1 MNWPLRNATFKAK
14 IRLMLLVLFTIM
26 TALGVVGA
34 YFLDRISNNSVEM
47 VNTNL
52 RTLKYT
58 QDMWLNL
65 NEIISTLATG
75 DLSSK
80 ENRVKLRR
88 AFDRFELRL
97 NMLGD
102 IIIEEREQGLLEV
115 LRNDFDGFR
124 SNIHQLE
131 TSGQVP
137 VNDLIEST
145 IKIQGILK
153 QVYQVNNDSIEQKND
168 WVHRQATR
176 VTLAIIL
183 FGFFFFIFAVISVFF
198 FPESLS
204 RPIQELN
211 TGIREI
217 ARKNYNQRLEV
228 KTPDEFGQVAASFNT
243 MAEKLAEY
251 ENLNI
256 SKILTE
262 KRRIET
268 IIGQMNEPIIGLDRK
283 NVILFANRKALELI
297 GMQETEIVG
306 RSAAAVAREND
317 NLREVVKELLEYGEP
332 VARSYPSFSL
342 IQHGKTYYFEKD
354 ILHVSENGQPMGDGL
369 VIILKNITEFKEQD
383 LAKTN
388 FMATLSHELKTP
400 LSAIDMSLA
409 LMQDERVGQLN
420 ADQRDLAQ
428 TIRDNSNR
436 LLKMVNEIL
445 DLSKIETGIIE
456 LNRENARADDLI
468 ERALGN
474 TRVFLDEKNIRVE
487 KDLEASLPELLL
499 DVQKTTAVLTN
510 FLTNAIR
517 YSPEEGRIHIAVHR
531 KLDFVEFS
539 VSDEGPGIPEEE
551 LEKIFQ
557 RYSRSKNDRTKGT
570 GLGLAISKEFI
581 EKQGGRVWVK
591 SQVGEGSTF
600 GFALPV

>member
-1 MNWPLRNATFKAK
+1 MNLPLHNATFKAK
-14 IRLMLLVLFTIM
+14 IRAMLLVLFTIM
-26 TALGVVGA
+26 TALGILGA
-34 YFLDRISNNSVEM
+34 YFLDRISDNSLEM
-47 VNTNL
+47 MNTNL
-52 RTLKYT
+52 RTLDHT
-58 QDMWLNL
+58 QNMWLAL
-65 NEIISTLATG
+65 NETISI
-75 DLSSK
+75 LSSTNLPDK
-80 ENRVKLRR
+80 ERRIELRK
-88 AFDRFELRL
+88 AFDRFERHLKL
-97 NMLGD
+97 QSD
-102 IIIEEREQGLLEV
+102 IIVEGEVQTLLAD
-115 LRNDFDGFR
+115 LRNDFEKFR
-124 SNIHQLE
+124 SEFNGLE
-131 TSGQVP
+131 ATGPPPFEDIMNSSLG
-137 VNDLIEST
+137 
-145 IKIQGILK
+145 IQRILE
-153 QVYQVNNDSIEQKND
+153 QVYRINKESITQKNE
-168 WVHRQATR
+168 WANRQATR
-176 VTLAIIL
+176 VTLAIII
-183 FGFFFFIFAVISVFF
+183 FGFFFFTFAVFAVFL
-198 FPESLS
+198 FPDSLA

-211 TGIREI
+211 AGIREI

-228 KTPDEFGQVAASFNT
+228 KTQDEFGQVAASFNT

-256 SKILTE
+256 AKILTE

-297 GMQETEIVG
+297 GMEETEVLG

-409 LMQDERVGQLN
+409 LMQDERIGELN
-420 ADQRDLAQ
+420 TDQRDLAQ

-445 DLSKIETGIIE
+445 DLSKIETGIME
-456 LNRENARADDLI
+456 LTRENARAEDLI
-468 ERALGN
+468 DRALEN
-474 TRVFLDEKNIRVE
+474 TQIFLNEKSILVDREMDPV
-487 KDLEASLPELLL
+487 LPLLHL

-517 YSPEEGRIHIAVHR
+517 YSPDHAHIQIKVHR
-531 KLDFVEFS
+531 NLDFVEFT
-539 VSDEGPGIPEEE
+539 VGDEGPGIPEEE

-581 EKQGGRVWVK
+581 EKQGGRIWVK
-591 SQVGEGSTF
+591 SRVGEGSEF